1 MQVDLSAVL
10 EEYKTLVSKLQYELI
25 THKLAVDILERETE
39 SQKERLFASEREC
52 SRLKQDQADPTP
64 EPGEEA

>member
-25 THKLAVDILERETE
+25 THKLAVDILEREME
-39 SQKERLFASEREC
+39 SQKERLFETERQC
-52 SRLKQDQADPTP
+52 SRLKRELEDEP
-64 EPGEEA
+64 EPSDET